1 MRMLFKQRFFS
12 WLDSYDIYDEDGNAL
27 YTVKGVLSWGH
38 CLKVFDAEG
47 RYQGMIKERVL
58 SFMPRFE
65 VYLGETYAGMIR
77 KQFTFFRPKF
87 DIEMNGWRVEGD
99 WLEWNYE
106 VLDGNR
112 VAASVS
118 KVLWRLTDTYQIE
131 VERDQDALMAL
142 MIVLAIDAAK
152 CSQSG

>member
-1 MRMLFKQRFFS
+1 
-12 WLDSYDIYDEDGNAL
+12 
-27 YTVKGVLSWGH
+27 
-38 CLKVFDAEG
+38 
-47 RYQGMIKERVL
+47 MIKERVL